1 MQSAHVMPMKT
12 IEEAV
17 AKLGHEMSR
26 IARLALEMPGGFYW
40 QSSVTRLTQTAGL
53 LMLIATVRASA
64 QKAQTVETMFPA
76 QSTCAGPAPTFP
88 PMTYDEDDGYFSSPD
103 CRTKLL
109 DRLKFIPLRGDNE
122 SYYLSFGAF
131 IRERG
136 EYSSNPNWGSGP
148 PGNAY
153 LMQRYFLHTYL
164 HLGERFRFFGEL
176 ASSLETGRNGGPRP
190 GLDEEQLYVHQGFFD
205 LGLWRS
211 GKHDLTLRAGRQEV
225 AFGSGS
231 LVSTRDGRNIR
242 LSLDGLRLTWLSGV
256 WTIDAFALRPV
267 LDNAGKFDNP
277 PNHTAGFWGVY
288 VVRPFR
294 VLPQGNVDLYYIGLD
309 NKSVLY
315 DGKGIGREQRETIG
329 TRLWGTIPR
338 WDYNN
343 ESIFQWG
350 WFGVDNIRAW
360 GVSTDT
366 RYRIDSAPLRP
377 RFGLRAAAFSGD
389 QNPSSRTL
397 GTFDSMHEEGPY
409 YSYAEVFA
417 RRNLIASQQSAE
429 LNLTDTVSLTF
440 NPAFY
445 WRESTSDGLYSAGNA
460 VLVSGQKSSASYI
473 ASQASVQ
480 LRWQVNRNLSWFSE
494 YAHFFPGDFLKQ
506 STPGRSL
513 NYWTG
518 WLDIRF

>member
-153 LMQRYFLHTYL
+153 LMQRYFLHTDL

-190 GLDEEQLYVHQGFFD
+190 GLDEDSCTFIRVF
-205 LGLWRS
+205 S
-211 GKHDLTLRAGRQEV
+211 TL
-225 AFGSGS
+225 AFG
-231 LVSTRDGRNIR
+231 
-242 LSLDGLRLTWLSGV
+242 
-256 WTIDAFALRPV
+256 A
-267 LDNAGKFDNP
+267 
-277 PNHTAGFWGVY
+277 
-288 VVRPFR
+288 
-294 VLPQGNVDLYYIGLD
+294 
-309 NKSVLY
+309 
-315 DGKGIGREQRETIG
+315 
-329 TRLWGTIPR
+329 
-338 WDYNN
+338 
-343 ESIFQWG
+343 
-350 WFGVDNIRAW
+350 RANM
-360 GVSTDT
+360 
-366 RYRIDSAPLRP
+366 I
-377 RFGLRAAAFSGD
+377 
-389 QNPSSRTL
+389 
-397 GTFDSMHEEGPY
+397 
-409 YSYAEVFA
+409 
-417 RRNLIASQQSAE
+417 
-429 LNLTDTVSLTF
+429 
-440 NPAFY
+440 
-445 WRESTSDGLYSAGNA
+445 
-460 VLVSGQKSSASYI
+460 
-473 ASQASVQ
+473 
-480 LRWQVNRNLSWFSE
+480 
-494 YAHFFPGDFLKQ
+494 
-506 STPGRSL
+506 
-513 NYWTG
+513 
-518 WLDIRF
+518 